1 VADTLSLAQRKPV
14 WTSSDVGRFTELLR
28 LEHDAQAA
36 EAGALSQLRSS
47 EAGVDSKLVAYAEA
61 LRERYQQE
69 QEHANASRT
78 MATWGTWVLLG
89 MNTLLFSSNVLL
101 FEPRKQRRAEERMRG
116 VIAESGDD
124 IVRRL
129 TPVAGGVED
138 DSNRSSP
145 PPPPP
150 PPLISPEVAVA
161 AIVQSALSDAEERRA
176 KVDLRLEQKMEAL
189 AKAVARAIPGAAV
202 AAETGARGRDGSVRG
217 RLRRAWAALP
227 PLSVLRRHEE
237 WPLTVLGVT
246 ATGGFVAGLLASA
259 LSGR

>member
-1 VADTLSLAQRKPV
+1 M

-36 EAGALSQLRSS
+36 EAGALAQLRSS

-69 QEHANASRT
+69 QEYANTSRT
-78 MATWGTWVLLG
+78 MATWGTWLLLG
-89 MNTLLFSSNVLL
+89 VNTLLFSSNVLL

-116 VIAESGDD
+116 VIAESGND
-124 IVRRL
+124 IMRRL
-129 TPVAGGVED
+129 TPPVADAAED
-138 DSNRSSP
+138 SHGSRPS

-161 AIVQSALSDAEERRA
+161 AIVQTALSDAEQRRA
-176 KVDLRLEQKMEAL
+176 EVDLRLEQMMEAL
-189 AKAVARAIPGAAV
+189 AHAVARAIPGAAV
-202 AAETGARGRDGSVRG
+202 AAGTGARGRDGGVRG
-217 RLRRAWAALP
+217 RLRRAWTAVP
-227 PLSVLRRHEE
+227 PLSGVLQRQEE
-237 WPLTVLGVT
+237 WPLTVLGVA

>member
-1 VADTLSLAQRKPV
+1 M

-36 EAGALSQLRSS
+36 EAGALAQLRSS

-69 QEHANASRT
+69 QEYANTSRT
-78 MATWGTWVLLG
+78 MATWGTWLLLG
-89 MNTLLFSSNVLL
+89 VNTLLFSSNVLL

-116 VIAESGDD
+116 VIAESGND

-129 TPVAGGVED
+129 TPPVADAVED
-138 DSNRSSP
+138 SHDSRPS
-145 PPPPP
+145 PPPP

-161 AIVQSALSDAEERRA
+161 AIVQTALSDAEQRRA
-176 KVDLRLEQKMEAL
+176 EVDLRLEQKMEAL
-189 AKAVARAIPGAAV
+189 AHAVARAIPGAAV
-202 AAETGARGRDGSVRG
+202 AAGTGARGRDGSVRG
-217 RLRRAWAALP
+217 RLCRAWTAVP
-227 PLSVLRRHEE
+227 PLSGVLQRQEE
-237 WPLTVLGVT
+237 WPLTVLGIAT
-246 ATGGFVAGLLASA
+246 TGGFVAGLLASA